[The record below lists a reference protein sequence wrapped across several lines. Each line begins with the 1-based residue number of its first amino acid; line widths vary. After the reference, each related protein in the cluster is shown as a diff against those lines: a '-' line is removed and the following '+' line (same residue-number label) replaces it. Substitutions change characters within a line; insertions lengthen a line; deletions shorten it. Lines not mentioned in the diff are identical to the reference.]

1 MNWLISTI
9 RVSYQNLIAH
19 KLRSFLTILGVII
32 GVAAVIVIFSIGQS
46 AQDLILSQLRGVGS
60 NLVAV
65 IPGAADEEG
74 PPAAAFGIA
83 ITTLKYEDL
92 EELRDEKNVPEV
104 EAGAGYVTG
113 TAIVTYEGEEKTA
126 SYVGTTAS
134 YLDVENTEVEKGRFF
149 IEDEETN
156 LSRVA
161 VIGSTI
167 AQDLFGDEDPVNKKI
182 EIKDQKLTIIGVME
196 ERGAAAFGMSNQ
208 DESIFIPLKTTQEL
222 ILGINHL
229 GFVRLKVR
237 NEELIN
243 SAKANVLLTM
253 REQHDIDD
261 PALDDFSVRDM
272 ASALETLTNVTNVLR
287 YFLLAIGTI
296 SLLVGGVGIM
306 NIMLISVHQRIREI
320 GVRRAVG
327 AKKID
332 ILIQFIAESAT
343 VSFIGGVIG
352 IIVGIGVSFLAAVII
367 QALGFEWN
375 FILSFWSILVAS
387 AVSIA
392 IGVIF
397 GAYPARK
404 ASKVSPME
412 ALRYE

>member
-1 MNWLISTI
+1 M
-9 RVSYQNLIAH
+9 
-19 KLRSFLTILGVII
+19 
-32 GVAAVIVIFSIGQS
+32 IFSIGQS